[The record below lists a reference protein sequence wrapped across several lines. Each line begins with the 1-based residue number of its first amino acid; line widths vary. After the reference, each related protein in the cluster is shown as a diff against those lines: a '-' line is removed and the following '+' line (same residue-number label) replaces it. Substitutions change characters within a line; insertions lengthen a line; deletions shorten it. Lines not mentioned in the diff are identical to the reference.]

1 MMNRPDAVLLS
12 TSSVAHLF
20 LAKMAKSWNKF
31 SWSPL
36 KKYKGEQ
43 LNSFQNLEISATMNG
58 KRNVV

>member
-12 TSSVAHLF
+12 TSVAHLL

-31 SWSPL
+31 SCSPL

-43 LNSFQNLEISATMNG
+43 LNSFQDLEISATMNG